1 MKKIFKENKYKNKKQ
16 PRVIGGKIVW
26 FDSIKEAE
34 RYDDLY
40 LLEKAKKISNLEI
53 QPEFELIPTFDY
65 RGKTMRGVKYIA
77 DFKYNIG
84 NKTVVEDVKSE
95 FTAKDKTYRVKIK
108 LFLLMYGKDIDFKE
122 V

>member
-1 MKKIFKENKYKNKKQ
+1 MSKN
-16 PRVIGGKIVW
+16 RNIRTARLLNGETIW
-26 FDSIKEAE
+26 FDSKKEAN
-34 RYDDLY
+34 RYDR
-40 LLEKAKKISNLEI
+40 LLIELKSGKIQNLI
-53 QPEFELIPTFDY
+53 LQPEFELIPTFDY

-108 LFLLMYGKDIDFKE
+108 LFLLMYGKDMDFKE